1 MLYISADIHSRIC
14 CYFMCA
20 DIHRI
25 CCRVIRE
32 LAEENQI
39 LKSQVDCLMREVDK
53 LRSQSVLSIMS
64 TMSAAAAMQQQQP
77 ISDSIPSRDALLPQH
92 PEPPQLKS
100 APPQVIFTSVLLSCA
115 QIYSLLFI
123 ILCIFGGSYDLSALS
138 CNRFF
143 RIRTAH

>member
-1 MLYISADIHSRIC
+1 M
-14 CYFMCA
+14 
-20 DIHRI
+20 
-25 CCRVIRE
+25 IRE

-64 TMSAAAAMQQQQP
+64 TMSAAAAMQQQQQQP

-123 ILCIFGGSYDLSALS
+123 ILCIFIGSYDLSALS

>member
-1 MLYISADIHSRIC
+1 M
-14 CYFMCA
+14 
-20 DIHRI
+20 
-25 CCRVIRE
+25 IRE

-64 TMSAAAAMQQQQP
+64 TMSAAAAMQQQP

-100 APPQVIFTSVLLSCA
+100 APPQVIYTSVLLSCA
-115 QIYSLLFI
+115 QIY
-123 ILCIFGGSYDLSALS
+123 
-138 CNRFF
+138 
-143 RIRTAH
+143 T

>member
-1 MLYISADIHSRIC
+1 
-14 CYFMCA
+14 MCA

-123 ILCIFGGSYDLSALS
+123 ILCIFGESYDLSALS